1 MSTRKLLLLTGVF
14 LALLAFVVLWERH
27 QPNSE
32 AKAKAKRRLL
42 DLDAKEVA
50 ALVLERPD
58 LAKVEL
64 ARRDG
69 GWVLE
74 GPKGG
79 AADAVTAD
87 GLVSDLARLDLLG
100 ETRSDF
106 DPKEYG
112 LDAPKAKVTV
122 KLKDGSERTVLFGEA
137 IPGADATAAAEG
149 GRLGSVKFAPIAQL
163 TKPYDEYRSKNL
175 VDASVADISRVT
187 VARGPNRVVA
197 VRDGAGGWRLEQPVK
212 DFASGSFVDQLLADL
227 AGVRATEFPTVGP
240 ADMPRIGL
248 SPPAA
253 EVVLEKGSEVVARL
267 AFGAAKAD
275 AAGRLFASRDGVV
288 LVVDDRAQESLG
300 KELSAFREARLLP
313 VDSWL
318 VTRVVVEAGPLRAG
332 AEKVEGA
339 WRSAGREVDRT
350 LPEDLVSRL
359 ARTEVRR
366 FVTQK
371 ELGTIGL
378 ATVRRKKPVPAGS
391 VEVLVEREKEPLK
404 VEFFAP
410 AELAAEGSVAV
421 RATGRGDT
429 IVVDAA
435 VWDEILV
442 LAERLKAAGAD
453 SAPAAVPGGPSDG
466 KGAGTATPSPAA
478 VGLKP

>member
-1 MSTRKLLLLTGVF
+1 MSTRKLLILTGVF
-14 LALLAFVVLWERH
+14 FALLAFVVLWERH
-27 QPNSE
+27 QPTSE
-32 AKAKAKRRLL
+32 GRARAKRSLL

-58 LAKVEL
+58 LRNVEL

-69 GWVLE
+69 GWILE

-79 AADAVTAD
+79 AADAVSAD

-106 DPKEYG
+106 DPKDYG

-122 KLKDGSERTVLFGEA
+122 KLKDGSLRTVLFGEA
-137 IPGADATAAAEG
+137 IPGADATAVAEG
-149 GRLGSVKFAPIAQL
+149 DRLGAVKFAPIAQL

-175 VDASVADISRVT
+175 VDASIADITRVT

-197 VRDGAGGWRLEQPVK
+197 SRDGAGGWRLEQPVK
-212 DFASGSFVDQLLADL
+212 DFASGGFVDQLLADL
-227 AGVRATEFPTVGP
+227 AGVRATEFPAVGP

-248 SPPAA
+248 SPPAT

-288 LVVDDRAQESLG
+288 MVVDDRAQESLG
-300 KELSAFREARLLP
+300 KELSAFRESRLLP
-313 VDSWL
+313 VDTWL
-318 VTRVVVEAGPLRAG
+318 VTRVVLDTESLRAG
-332 AEKVEGA
+332 AEKVEGT
-339 WRSAGREVDRT
+339 WRSAGREIDRK
-350 LPEDLVSRL
+350 LAEDLVERL
-359 ARTEVRR
+359 ARAEVRR
-366 FVTQK
+366 FVTSK

-391 VEVLVEREKEPLK
+391 VEVLLEKAKEPMK
-404 VEFFAP
+404 VDFFVP
-410 AELAAEGSVAV
+410 AELAAEGAVAV
-421 RATGRGDT
+421 QATGRGDT
-429 IVVDAA
+429 IIIDAA
-435 VWDEILV
+435 VWAEILV
-442 LAERLKAAGAD
+442 LAERLKTAAAPPVPGEEPGAKAGEKTPPA
-453 SAPAAVPGGPSDG
+453 APAQAG
-466 KGAGTATPSPAA
+466 KP
-478 VGLKP
+478 